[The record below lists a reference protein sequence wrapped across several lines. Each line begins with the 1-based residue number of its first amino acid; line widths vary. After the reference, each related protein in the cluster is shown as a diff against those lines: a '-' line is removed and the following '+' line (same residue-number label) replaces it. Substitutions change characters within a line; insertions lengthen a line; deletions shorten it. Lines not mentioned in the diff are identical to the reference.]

1 MTRTVV
7 RGEAS
12 PEIVDIYDAVA
23 AAQNAGIESVRAGVD
38 GKEVHTI
45 VSQVF
50 KDRGYPEGENSGFI
64 HSTGHGVGLEVH
76 ERPSLSE
83 AGEVLQAGNVVTVEP
98 GLYYPDL
105 GGVRLEDL
113 VVVRK
118 EGCDNLTEFERR
130 LVV

>member
-1 MTRTVV
+1 MV
-7 RGEAS
+7 
-12 PEIVDIYDAVA
+12 
-23 AAQNAGIESVRAGVD
+23 AAQNAGIDAVRAGVD
-38 GKEVHTI
+38 GKEVHSR

-50 KDRGYPEGENSGFI
+50 KDRGYPEGDNSGFI

-83 AGEVLQAGNVVTVEP
+83 AGEVLQAGSVVTVEP

-113 VVVRK
+113 VVVRP

>member
-1 MTRTVV
+1 M
-7 RGEAS
+7 
-12 PEIVDIYDAVA
+12 
-23 AAQNAGIESVRAGVD
+23 
-38 GKEVHTI
+38 
-45 VSQVF
+45 
-50 KDRGYPEGENSGFI
+50 
-64 HSTGHGVGLEVH
+64 EVH

-83 AGEVLQAGNVVTVEP
+83 AGEVLQAGSVVTVEP

-113 VVVRK
+113 VVVRR